1 MKNFITKKDKAVG
14 IRFVSPA
21 EAGLGLVSLDSENTK
36 EYNHNHKT
44 DCNVHLVSFYKKG
57 LNLAVGGRLPT
68 ARPLNIILARNH
80 KSTFLKFK
88 KLSLIAISALFLSTN
103 FAFGANGT
111 EDFFYNR
118 GYEMGYQAGFNKGV
132 EQTFKEAKKVLEKY
146 GSQLKAY
153 EIGKYL
159 IKNQK
164 LTYPQVWQEMDGDG
178 RVVLRITPSQI
189 QKELNIDG
197 LFSSFAEIPQIE
209 QMPLDR
215 LELTTAERNSVN
227 LSIRDSNINEMP
239 QNPSSAINQQTLRIK
254 KSSKNLDIL
263 KRANVVFSDE
273 DESYNVLFFTDTEK
287 RDFCR
292 QFEICGR

>member
-1 MKNFITKKDKAVG
+1 
-14 IRFVSPA
+14 
-21 EAGLGLVSLDSENTK
+21 
-36 EYNHNHKT
+36 
-44 DCNVHLVSFYKKG
+44 
-57 LNLAVGGRLPT
+57 
-68 ARPLNIILARNH
+68 
-80 KSTFLKFK
+80 
-88 KLSLIAISALFLSTN
+88 
-103 FAFGANGT
+103 
-111 EDFFYNR
+111 
-118 GYEMGYQAGFNKGV
+118 
-132 EQTFKEAKKVLEKY
+132 
-146 GSQLKAY
+146 
-153 EIGKYL
+153 
-159 IKNQK
+159 
-164 LTYPQVWQEMDGDG
+164 MDGDG

-273 DESYNVLFFTDTEK
+273 DEGYNVLFFTDIEK

>member
-21 EAGLGLVSLDSENTK
+21 EARLGLVSLDSENTK

-44 DCNVHLVSFYKKG
+44 DYSVHLVSFYKKG

-68 ARPLNIILARNH
+68 ARALNIILARNH

-88 KLSLIAISALFLSTN
+88 KSSLIAISALFLSTN

-132 EQTFKEAKKVLEKY
+132 EQAFKEAKKVLEKY

-273 DESYNVLFFTDTEK
+273 DEGYNVLFFTDTEK

>member
-21 EAGLGLVSLDSENTK
+21 EAGLGLVSIDSENTK

-44 DCNVHLVSFYKKG
+44 DYSVHLVSFYKKG

-68 ARPLNIILARNH
+68 ARP
-80 KSTFLKFK
+80 FLKFK
-88 KLSLIAISALFLSTN
+88 KSSLIAISALFLSTN
-103 FAFGANGT
+103 FAFGANST

-132 EQTFKEAKKVLEKY
+132 EQAFKEAKKVLEKY

-178 RVVLRITPSQI
+178 RVVLRITQSQI

-273 DESYNVLFFTDTEK
+273 DEGYNVLFFTDTEK